1 MIICSAQQI
10 SKMFGGN
17 SIFEN
22 LSFEIKEKDRIG
34 LVGRNGCGKT
44 TIFKLLANEETIDNG
59 QIHFKKGA
67 RIGYLAQIPR
77 YPSGTTGLDVLQT
90 AFSGLINIAS
100 LLRELESKMAVAV
113 DEATLASDLAEYGRL
128 QDEFTLSGGYEMDAD
143 ISKVAK
149 GLGIEGLL
157 NEPFMQLSGGEQ
169 TKICLGLVLLL
180 KPDLLLLDEPTN
192 HLDILAVEWLEGYLA
207 EYDGTIVCI
216 SHDRYFLDNVV
227 SKVFDLEDGELTI
240 YHTNYSGFVKEKE
253 ERLLQEFQAYQEQ
266 QKKIKKMKE
275 AIKRLREWA
284 NQANPPNEG
293 LHKRARNMERALE
306 RMEKVK
312 RPILERKQMD
322 LEFEKTDRS
331 GKDVFSM
338 EAVSKSFGGKTLFD
352 EADLL
357 VQYLDRTAIVG
368 PNGTGKSTIIRM
380 LLNEVEADSGKLK
393 VGSNVKIG
401 YLSQHYLPPEP
412 NQRLIDAFRN
422 EVHVPEGEAR
432 HILAK
437 FLFYGPAVFRPV
449 GQLSGGEKMRL
460 RLAQLM
466 HQDINFLVLDEPTN
480 HLDID
485 SREVLEDALEDF
497 KGTIL
502 AVSHD
507 RYFLNKLFNKTYWIH
522 ERRLCSFE
530 GGYTWAKMKLEELKE
545 RVEPQKEIV
554 APKPAKPAENK
565 QVMKSNAKQ
574 IEEIE
579 ASLEKAELE
588 LSILESELETE
599 TELERLQELFI
610 LKEKLEK
617 DRDSMYELLAEMI
630 DG

>member
-1 MIICSAQQI
+1 MIICSVQQI

-44 TIFKLLANEETIDNG
+44 TIFKLLANEETIDKG

-77 YPSGTTGLDVLQT
+77 YPLGTTGLDVLQT
-90 AFSGLINIAS
+90 AFSDLIKIAS
-100 LLRELESKMAVAV
+100 RLRELESKMADAA
-113 DEATLASDLAEYGRL
+113 DEGMLASDLAEYGRL

-143 ISKVAK
+143 ISRVAK

-157 NEPFMQLSGGEQ
+157 KEPFMQLSGGEQ
-169 TKICLGLVLLL
+169 TKICLGLVLLQ

-207 EYDGTIVCI
+207 EYGGTIVCI

-240 YHTNYSGFVKEKE
+240 YHKNYTGFVKEKE

-331 GKDVFSM
+331 GKDVFCM
-338 EAVSKSFGGKTLFD
+338 EAVSKSFGGKTLFE
-352 EADLL
+352 EASLL

-368 PNGTGKSTIIRM
+368 PNGAGKSTIIRM
-380 LLNEVEADSGKLK
+380 LLNEVEAEKGKVK

-401 YLSQHYLPPEP
+401 YLSQHFSPAEP
-412 NQRLIDAFRN
+412 NRRLIDAFRD
-422 EVHVPEGEAR
+422 EVHVAEGEAR

-437 FLFYGPAVFRPV
+437 FLFYGPAVFRSV

-507 RYFLNKLFNKTYWIH
+507 RYFLNKLFNKTYWLYN
-522 ERRLCSFE
+522 RKLYSFE
-530 GGYTWAKMKLEELKE
+530 GGYTWAKMKLEELKGRE
-545 RVEPQKEIV
+545 EPPKEMVPPRPVKPTESRPV
-554 APKPAKPAENK
+554 AQNSE
-565 QVMKSNAKQ
+565 KQ

-579 ASLEKAELE
+579 ARLVKAERE
-588 LSILESELETE
+588 LSTLESELETE

-610 LKEKLEK
+610 SKERLEK
-617 DRDSMYELLAEMI
+617 DRDSLYELLAKLI